1 MKKIFIGLLSIFLS
15 LSSLSM
21 SMACEIFKEPIGTSL
36 SSIIDK
42 YDNLDEPPE
51 NNAEIYTYH
60 KMYPS
65 WLFCENPYLKE
76 TYVEIYI
83 REGKIIA
90 TKISGMPGEAKENK
104 ILDFAK
110 TYLGYTTDQS
120 FNDKWTGA
128 IEMSSI
134 TTKVIYGRENNIK
147 GILEVL
153 IISNSKF
160 FDLMVTEL
168 YEYF

>member
-1 MKKIFIGLLSIFLS
+1 
-15 LSSLSM
+15 M

-147 GILEVL
+147 GIQEVL
-153 IISNSKF
+153 IISNLKF
-160 FDLMVTEL
+160 FDFMVTEL

>member
-83 REGKIIA
+83 REGKIADIN
-90 TKISGMPGEAKENK
+90 IIDFDSMRLHRPEA
-104 ILDFAK
+104 I
-110 TYLGYTTDQS
+110 
-120 FNDKWTGA
+120 
-128 IEMSSI
+128 
-134 TTKVIYGRENNIK
+134 
-147 GILEVL
+147 
-153 IISNSKF
+153 
-160 FDLMVTEL
+160 FDLPAGGRRPVSYTHL
-168 YEYF
+168 TLPTIYSV